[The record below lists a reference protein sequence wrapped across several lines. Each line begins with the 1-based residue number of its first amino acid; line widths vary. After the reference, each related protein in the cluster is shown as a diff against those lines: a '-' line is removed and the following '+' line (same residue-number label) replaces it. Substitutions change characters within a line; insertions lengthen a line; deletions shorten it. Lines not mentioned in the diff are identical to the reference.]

1 MNYLPR
7 FKPAFNLPLMRSHFL
22 PRVSA
27 GTAFFLALILL
38 ASSCNRTHKMTIAVI
53 PKASADIF
61 WQSVHAGAVKGSQEN
76 HVAMVWDGPPNET
89 DIAGEMQI
97 METMV
102 NRQVDAIAVAPSDRS
117 AFKIVVNRAAAAN
130 IPVVIYDSGIDG
142 GNYVTFVA
150 TDNYA
155 GGELGADRIGK
166 ILAGKGNI
174 VMIKTTPGGA
184 STTAREDGF
193 RHELQAKFPGI
204 HILDERFGMASIA
217 QSLAVAENMLTA
229 HPNLNGIFCSNESG
243 TTGAA
248 QAIKERSSKVK
259 IVGFDSSPILIQELQ
274 DGIVDSLVIQD
285 PFRMGETALGEA
297 VKAARREPTPKQM
310 FLAPRLITAA
320 DLSDPAVQ
328 AQIHPDL
335 AKYLNSGS

>member
-1 MNYLPR
+1 
-7 FKPAFNLPLMRSHFL
+7 MRLHFL
-22 PRVSA
+22 LRVSA
-27 GTAFFLALILL
+27 GTVFSLVLVFLG
-38 ASSCNRTHKMTIAVI
+38 SSCNRTHKTTVAVI

-61 WQSVHAGAVKGSQEN
+61 WQSVHAGAVKGAEDN
-76 HVAMVWDGPPNET
+76 HVGIVWDGPPNET

-117 AFKIVVNRAAAAN
+117 AFKIVVNRAAAAH

-142 GNYVTFVA
+142 GDYVTFVA

-155 GGELGADRIGK
+155 GGQLGADRLGK
-166 ILAGKGNI
+166 ILKGNGNV

-193 RHELQAKFPGI
+193 RHELQAKFPSI

-217 QSLAVAENMLTA
+217 QSLTVAENMLTA
-229 HPNLNGIFCSNESG
+229 HPNLDGIFCSNESG

-248 QAIKERSSKVK
+248 QALKERGSKVK

-274 DGIVDSLVIQD
+274 AGIVDSLVIQD

-297 VKAARREPTPKQM
+297 LKAARREFTPKQI
-310 FLAPRLITAA
+310 FLPPRLITAA

-335 AKYLNSGS
+335 QKYLGSGS

>member
-1 MNYLPR
+1 MRPPR
-7 FKPAFNLPLMRSHFL
+7 L

-27 GTAFFLALILL
+27 GTLFLL
-38 ASSCNRTHKMTIAVI
+38 AVVSFLSCNRAHKTTVAVI

-61 WQSVHAGAVKGSQEN
+61 WQSVHAGAVKGAREN
-76 HVAMVWDGPPNET
+76 RVAILWDGPPNET

-97 METMV
+97 METMI

-117 AFKIVVNRAAAAN
+117 AFKIVVNRAAAAH
-130 IPVVIYDSGIDG
+130 IPVVIYDSGIDD
-142 GNYVTFVA
+142 GNYATFVA

-155 GGELGADRIGK
+155 GGQLGADRMGK
-166 ILAGKGNI
+166 VLGGRGNI

-193 RHELQAKFPGI
+193 RSELQAKFPGI

-229 HPNLNGIFCSNESG
+229 HPNLDGIFCSNESG
-243 TTGAA
+243 STGAA
-248 QAIKERSSKVK
+248 QALKERGSKVK

-274 DGIVDSLVIQD
+274 SGIVDSLVIQD
-285 PFRMGETALGEA
+285 PFKMGETAVAEA
-297 VKAARREPTPKQM
+297 VKAARREKTPKQI
-310 FLAPRLITAA
+310 FLAPRLVTAA

-328 AQIHPDL
+328 AQLHPDL
-335 AKYLNSGS
+335 QKYLGSGS